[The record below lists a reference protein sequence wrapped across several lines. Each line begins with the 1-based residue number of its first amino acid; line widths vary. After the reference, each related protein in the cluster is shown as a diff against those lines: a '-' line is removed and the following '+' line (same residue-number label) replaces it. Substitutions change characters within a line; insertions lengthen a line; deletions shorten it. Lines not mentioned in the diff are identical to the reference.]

1 MHNCHIKKWRAS
13 WLAYLWESEYYN
25 QGTVYRAEYQLQYV
39 GNNGSNIAKFEPD
52 GSHRCSHCNIQKT
65 ICTLVRTWWTNAR
78 LKVTV
83 SYIAWLPVMR
93 CGVTTTSWS
102 QNGSLWNGDVSFP
115 SKKKFKM
122 QPSADKSCALS
133 FGIAKGSSFWI
144 SWNPD
149 KPSTVTT
156 SLWCWLNWR
165 LKLPESGQRRRHSFS
180 GNTLTPGLI
189 PVWKS
194 WSTSASLGWT
204 VLLYPPYSLDLLW
217 NTGLVLLV

>member
-52 GSHRCSHCNIQKT
+52 GSHRCSHWNIQKT

-93 CGVTTTSWS
+93 CGVTTTSCS

-122 QPSADKSCALS
+122 QPSADKVMCTLFWDS
-133 FGIAKGSSFWI
+133 KGVILLDFLEPRQTI
-144 SWNPD
+144 NCD
-149 KPSTVTT
+149 HFTVMLTKLKTQTSRIRPEKKTFFLWQHINTRPHT
-156 SLWCWLNWR
+156 SLKIMEHICQPWLDC
-165 LKLPESGQRRRHSFS
+165 P
-180 GNTLTPGLI
+180 TI
-189 PVWKS
+189 P
-194 WSTSASLGWT
+194 TI
-204 VLLYPPYSLDLLW
+204 
-217 NTGLVLLV
+217 

>member
-122 QPSADKSCALS
+122 QPSGGEVMCTVFCGSKGVILLDFLEPRQTMNSDCS
-133 FGIAKGSSFWI
+133 IAMMTELKA
-144 SWNPD
+144 
-149 KPSTVTT
+149 STSGVRSEKMTNFLLQCSNARPHT
-156 SLWCWLNWR
+156 SLKITVCIAN
-165 LKLPESGQRRRHSFS
+165 
-180 GNTLTPGLI
+180 I
-189 PVWKS
+189 
-194 WSTSASLGWT
+194 GWT
-204 VLLYPPYSLDLLW
+204 VLPHPW
-217 NTGLVLLV
+217 